1 MPDEFFFKLEGCR
14 RSAAEKGQQK
24 KCNRTDAAAE
34 MKQRRCSRGGAG
46 EEVQR
51 RKQRKCN

>member
-1 MPDEFFFKLEGCR
+1 LPDELFFKLGGCR

-24 KCNRTDAAAE
+24 KCSRTDAAAE
-34 MKQRRCSRGGAG
+34 MKQRRCSRGGAE

-51 RKQRKCN
+51 R